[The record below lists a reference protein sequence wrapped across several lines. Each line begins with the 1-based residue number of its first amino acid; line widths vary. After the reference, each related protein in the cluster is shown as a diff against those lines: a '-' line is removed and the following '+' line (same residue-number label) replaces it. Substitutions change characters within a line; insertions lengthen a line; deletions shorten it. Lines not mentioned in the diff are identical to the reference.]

1 MFRNLREKEE
11 LMSERNSAM
20 LGGFVH
26 DRRNNPRLQTQT
38 RNSKMSLFENTVGDD
53 DVICTELDAGES
65 MMMES
70 LAQYRNVDAA
80 QAHRILLKG
89 NSTAVLTDYDITD
102 EVGTFQQTG
111 KNLNREIDFRDKN
124 WVDPTNEDR
133 DIADLKAQIEQE
145 NRQLGLDLAGGP
157 PEKVEEEQMAAHVK
171 PTPALDQKEPA
182 FDSIQGFAEQGP
194 AKRQDVDQFDE
205 EEPAKPA
212 LDSEDSG
219 SYDIAELEK

>member
-1 MFRNLREKEE
+1 
-11 LMSERNSAM
+11 M

-38 RNSKMSLFENTVGDD
+38 RNSKMSLFENTVGGD

-65 MMMES
+65 M
-70 LAQYRNVDAA
+70 AQYRNVDAA

-171 PTPALDQKEPA
+171 PAPTLDQKEPV
-182 FDSIQGFAEQGP
+182 QGFAEQGP
-194 AKRQDVDQFDE
+194 AKRQDVDRFDE